1 MHLAGFGERLICR
14 VLASPKL
21 SVRTKTIKSIDGK
34 TPKPNWLLPWA
45 ASALP
50 DEKEIHMLVLT
61 APLQKSTC
69 QAIYEI
75 LVVSK
80 TKTKTHSSD
89 KLNLSTWG
97 HNSKPREAQVFSDSF
112 QAYIS
117 LSVRTEPSGKRECT
131 QGCRLLLAGNFR
143 FLLRRNI
150 WPCVPSKQRLQKLAD
165 LI

>member
-1 MHLAGFGERLICR
+1 MHLAGFGERLIFR

-21 SVRTKTIKSIDGK
+21 SVRTKTIKSIEGK
-34 TPKPNWLLPWA
+34 TPKPNWLLLWA

-50 DEKEIHMLVLT
+50 DETEIHMFILT

-80 TKTKTHSSD
+80 KKKTHSSG

-112 QAYIS
+112 HTYIS
-117 LSVRTEPSGKRECT
+117 LSVRTKPSGKRECT
-131 QGCRLLLAGNFR
+131 QGCMLLLAGNFR
-143 FLLRRNI
+143 FFLRRNI
-150 WPCVPSKQRLQKLAD
+150 WPCVPAKQGLQKPAD